1 MAQLAFGT
9 FVLDTQ
15 RRMLFRNGV
24 PQPATPKTLEL
35 LEFLATRA
43 NEEVTKHDIVDNV
56 WRGESVS
63 DGNIAQHILMLRKL
77 LGEERGENRYI
88 LTVPKVGYRF
98 VSRIDK
104 EPAAVPAL
112 GPPVHNEE
120 AFRAYCHGQYLLQL
134 RTWAGLTDAARWFER
149 ATLLDPAFAQAYAGL
164 ATATIMLGIYMH
176 VAPDEAFPRA
186 RAAGARA
193 LELAPDLAD
202 GHIVLGDVSCYFEN
216 DWQSALASYERAI
229 ALRPGSAS
237 AHHSLA
243 WFFVCRGHLAQA
255 LSESAIALSLE
266 PSSLT
271 IAVNCA
277 IILTYEGRNREAAEQ
292 LSNVLQLNP
301 EFSLGHFF
309 HAYALF
315 GDEDYEAAL
324 NELLFVRGFHIHT
337 LSLEGECHA
346 RSGRL
351 PAAHRCLADLLAAAR
366 LEYVSPCLL
375 ARLYVALD
383 DRERALDMLEVALHA
398 HVAWTPIA
406 LVDPAFAPLKT
417 ESRFKAIENA
427 IRTGRG

>member
-35 LEFLATRA
+35 LEFLAARP
-43 NEEVTKHDIVDNV
+43 NEVVTKYEIVENV
-56 WRGESVS
+56 WRGEDVS
-63 DGNIAQHILMLRKL
+63 DGNIAQHVLMLRKL
-77 LGEERGENRYI
+77 LGDERGANRFI

-98 VSRIDK
+98 VSRSDSDASVVM
-104 EPAAVPAL
+104 PATGL
-112 GPPVHNEE
+112 PVRNEE

-149 ATLLDPAFAQAYAGL
+149 ATVLDPAFAQAYAGL

-176 VAPDEAFPRA
+176 VAPDDAFPRA
-186 RAAGARA
+186 RVAGARA
-193 LELAPDLAD
+193 LELAPDLPD
-202 GHIVLGDVSCYFEN
+202 GHIVLGEVSCYYEH
-216 DWQSALASYERAI
+216 DWSGALASYERAI
-229 ALRPGSAS
+229 ALHPGSAS

-243 WFFVCRGHLAQA
+243 WFFVCRGELQQA
-255 LSESAIALSLE
+255 LSESAIALGLE

-271 IAVNCA
+271 VAVNRA

-301 EFSLGHFF
+301 DFSLGHFF

-315 GDEDYEAAL
+315 GAEEYAAAL

-337 LSLEGECHA
+337 LALEGECHA
-346 RSGRL
+346 RMGRL
-351 PAAHRCLADLLAAAR
+351 PEARRALADLLAAAR
-366 LEYVSPCLL
+366 TEYVSPCLL
-375 ARLYVALD
+375 ARLYVTLG
-383 DRERALDMLEVALHA
+383 DREAALDMLEAALRA

-406 LVDPAFAPLKT
+406 LVDPAFASLKGS
-417 ESRFKAIENA
+417 SRFEAIVRA
-427 IRTGRG
+427 IRG